1 MAPVDNQVESRL
13 AEHGARYTSGRRV
26 VVEALAAADGPRS
39 AAELSEDL
47 DGRVP
52 LSSLYRSLSV
62 LEETGVVTPHFGTR
76 GMTRYELG
84 EWLSGHHHHFVC
96 VDCGTVE
103 DLEVAPDIESEV
115 EALVRSIG
123 AARGFHPTGHALEI
137 EGRCEACA

>member
-1 MAPVDNQVESRL
+1 MVD
-13 AEHGARYTSGRRV
+13 
-26 VVEALAAADGPRS
+26 ALAAADGPRS

-103 DLEVAPDIESEV
+103 DLEVTPDIESEV

-123 AARGFHPTGHALEI
+123 SARGFHPTGHALEI